1 MSAPLPRL
9 FSLDLIRGFV
19 AVGRRMSI
27 TLAADD
33 LCVTQSAVS
42 RQIRTLEDM
51 LGAKLL
57 TRGHRSI
64 AFTPEGDRLFRSAN
78 SAIQQLQDAVREI
91 SVNSARQPVTI
102 TSTIGIAGLWLLPRL
117 RRFQQDHPDV
127 DVRISATDRV
137 EDLRGEG
144 IDLAIRY
151 CTRETASEGAV
162 RLFGETVAP
171 VAHPAL
177 AFAAL
182 DSPDILERHC
192 LLEFD
197 NPHFPWLRWQEW
209 LASQGWGAIKPK
221 STLRFNQY
229 DQVISAAIAGQ
240 GIALGRLK
248 LLCAM
253 LSDGRLRELTGLRA
267 GPATTHAYWLIQARA
282 TPRPD
287 VLTTARWIVLQAEAS
302 ESDRD
307 VQPGAPRNRTHSAPG
322 LAVRTL
328 GSPEGRGDP
337 RSRPRA

>member
-9 FSLDLIRGFV
+9 FPLDLIRGFV

-42 RQIRTLEDM
+42 RQIRTLEEM
-51 LGAKLL
+51 LGVKLL

-64 AFTPEGDRLFRSAN
+64 AFTPEGDRLFRNAN
-78 SAIQQLQDAVREI
+78 AAIQQLQDAVGEI
-91 SVNSARQPVTI
+91 SINGVRQPVTI
-102 TSTIGIAGLWLLPRL
+102 TCTIGIAALWLLPRL
-117 RRFQQDHPDV
+117 RGFQQDHPDI
-127 DVRISATDRV
+127 DVRISATERI

-151 CTRETASEGAV
+151 CTRETASEGVV
-162 RLFGETVAP
+162 RLFGETVVP

-177 AFAAL
+177 ALAAL
-182 DSPDILERHC
+182 DSPDIFERHC

-197 NPHFPWLRWQEW
+197 SPNFPWLRWQEW
-209 LASQGWGAIKPK
+209 LASQGWGTIKPK
-221 STLRFNQY
+221 STLHFNQY

-248 LLCAM
+248 LLRPM

-267 GPATTHAYWLIQARA
+267 GPTTSHAYWLIQARA
-282 TPRPD
+282 KPRPD
-287 VLTTARWIVLQAEAS
+287 VLIIARWIMSQAE
-302 ESDRD
+302 ENRSDLD
-307 VQPGAPRNRTHSAPG
+307 VQAAALPNRTHGAPR
-322 LAVRTL
+322 
-328 GSPEGRGDP
+328 P
-337 RSRPRA
+337 RSHTFRIGVTR